1 MIKLRPRQAKAIAD
15 LRSAYAAGH
24 KAPTLVAPTGAG
36 KTTIAA
42 EIIRSAIEKGGTV
55 WFLAHLRE
63 ILDDTARRLD
73 SVGIPHGFIMA
84 GMPQNPFKPVQVV
97 SVQTAAR
104 RPVRRKPSLIIID
117 EAHLCVAETYR
128 KVVEAAGN
136 PKLLLLTATPTR
148 LDGRGLGEVSDLI
161 IPTCSTADL
170 IAEGLLAP
178 IRYYAP
184 TKVDLTGV
192 RSRAGDYALDQLAEA
207 VDRPSI
213 IGDAVA
219 HYRKYAH
226 GRPAVAFCV
235 NIAHAEHTAAAFAQA
250 GYRAVAISGN
260 STRQERQDALT
271 GLRTGRLDVVC
282 NCALWVAGVDCPEIG
297 CVILLRP
304 TKSLTM
310 YLQSVGRGLR
320 MAPGKADLV
329 VLDHAGCVFTHGM
342 PQDPRE
348 WSLDAK
354 PKRTKDG
361 DAALSVRQCPSCF
374 AAHPP
379 APVCPACGHR
389 YVAERFGPEQ
399 VEGELVELAP
409 AVFKRGDIVRL
420 KGGDPQVHYEV
431 QSEHDDGTVCL
442 KRAVEGR
449 PPKLSW
455 FQKDKVELI
464 SDHGRT
470 MAMRQHRREQGQA
483 QTLEQLIEIGR
494 KRGMKNPRGWAMH
507 VMRARQSKRAA

>member
-1 MIKLRPRQAKAIAD
+1 MI
-15 LRSAYAAGH
+15 
-24 KAPTLVAPTGAG
+24 APTGAG

-42 EIIRSAIEKGGTV
+42 EIIRSAVAKGGTV

-63 ILDDTARRLD
+63 ILDDTARRLRD
-73 SVGIPHGFIMA
+73 AGIPHGFIMS

-97 SVQTAAR
+97 SVQTAVR
-104 RPVRRKPSLIIID
+104 RPVRTKPSLIIVD
-117 EAHLCVAETYR
+117 ECHLAIADTYR
-128 KVVEAAGN
+128 RVLAAAGS
-136 PKLLLLTATPTR
+136 PPILGLTATAQR
-148 LDGRGLGEVSDLI
+148 LDQRGLGELFDVLV
-161 IPTCSTADL
+161 PTCSTGDL

-184 TKVDLTGV
+184 TKPDLTGI
-192 RSRAGDYALDQLAEA
+192 RSRAGDFALDQLAEA

-226 GRPAVAFCV
+226 GRRAVAFCV
-235 NIAHAEHTAAAFAQA
+235 NIAHAQHTAAAFTAA

-271 GLRTGRLDVVC
+271 GLRQGTIDVVC

-320 MAPGKADLV
+320 TCAGKPDLI
-329 VLDHAGCVFTHGM
+329 VLDHASCVFTHGL

-348 WSLDAK
+348 WTLDAK
-354 PKRTKDG
+354 PKR
-361 DAALSVRQCPSCF
+361 ANANAPAVRECPSCF
-374 AAHPP
+374 ACHAP
-379 APVCPACGHR
+379 APVCPCCGHV
-389 YVAERFGPEQ
+389 YVREAVPQGPQ
-399 VEGELVELAP
+399 QLAGELVEVDEA
-409 AVFKRGDIVRL
+409 AI
-420 KGGDPQVHYEV
+420 
-431 QSEHDDGTVCL
+431 
-442 KRAVEGR
+442 
-449 PPKLSW
+449 
-455 FQKDKVELI
+455 
-464 SDHGRT
+464 
-470 MAMRQHRREQGQA
+470 RRERNREQAAA

-494 KRGMKNPRGWAMH
+494 KRGMKSPHGWAKH
-507 VMRARQSKRAA
+507 VLAARQRKRAA